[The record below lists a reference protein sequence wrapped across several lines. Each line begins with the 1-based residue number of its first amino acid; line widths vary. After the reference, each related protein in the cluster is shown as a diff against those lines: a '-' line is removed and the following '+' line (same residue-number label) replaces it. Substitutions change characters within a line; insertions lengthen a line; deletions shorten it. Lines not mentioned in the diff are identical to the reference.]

1 MMDLGDRIITLRKQK
16 NMSQTDLA
24 KATGVS
30 REIIGRYE
38 RSEAL
43 PSIEVAKKIA
53 DTFAVSL
60 DYLVGEGMNASFD
73 KKSLK
78 RLEDIE
84 KLDTDTKEKIY
95 FVIDN
100 IIQNVKAKKAFAS

>member
-1 MMDLGDRIITLRKQK
+1 MDLGDRITTLRKQK
-16 NMSQTDLA
+16 DMSQTDLA
-24 KATGVS
+24 KAAGVS

-38 RSEAL
+38 RGEAM

-53 DTFAVSL
+53 DAFAVSL
-60 DYLVGEGMNASFD
+60 DYLVGEGINASFD
-73 KKSLK
+73 KKSLA
-78 RLEDIE
+78 RLQDIE
-84 KLDTDTKEKIY
+84 KLDADTKEKIY

>member
-1 MMDLGDRIITLRKQK
+1 MNLGDRITTLRKQK
-16 NMSQTDLA
+16 DMSQTDLA
-24 KATGVS
+24 KAAGVS

-38 RSEAL
+38 RGEAL

-53 DTFAVSL
+53 DAFAVSL
-60 DYLVGEGMNASFD
+60 DYLVGEGINASFD
-73 KKSLK
+73 KKSLS
-78 RLEDIE
+78 RLQDIE
-84 KLDTDTKEKIY
+84 KLDADTKEKIY